1 MTKVNKIMAYGT
13 GAVTIIGGIVSVIFW
28 LNSNVVW
35 ASDRADDQQKQQQQ
49 RDVDREF
56 SILTRI
62 GVLQEKR
69 ARIKDPE
76 LRRELD
82 LKIDRWRK
90 LLEKFDAKK
99 IEGKK
104 DGD

>member
-1 MTKVNKIMAYGT
+1 MAIGT
-13 GAVTIIGGIVSVIFW
+13 GAVTIIGGIAATVIW
-28 LNSNVVW
+28 LNSNLVW
-35 ASDRADDQQKQQQQ
+35 AEDREADKQQHQQQ

-62 GVLQEKR
+62 GVLQERR

-82 LKIDRWRK
+82 FKIDRLRK

-99 IEGKK
+99 VEGKT
-104 DGD
+104 DGN